1 MNETINLEWYNDFA
15 NNIGRIIM
23 NKLIINSDDFG
34 YSRAINHAIID
45 THQEGILTSTTLMT
59 NTPGFEH
66 AIKLAKENPKLGV
79 GVHLVLTFLKPLS
92 QDVPSLV
99 DEKGEFYRP
108 DAYRSGLAIV
118 DEEELYKEW
127 DAQIQKVLAA
137 GIQPTHLDS
146 HHHAHTFNERH
157 FEVFIKLSEKYDL
170 PIRGNFDK
178 EHARPTTTYFEPA
191 FDGVS
196 MLEEKEQAEY
206 LDLLVDKIEKN
217 ESTEVMCH
225 TGYIDEF
232 LSKTS
237 SLLEPRMHEV
247 SILTDSEF
255 VDKIRK
261 SKEIKLATF
270 SDL

>member
-1 MNETINLEWYNDFA
+1 
-15 NNIGRIIM
+15 
-23 NKLIINSDDFG
+23 
-34 YSRAINHAIID
+34 
-45 THQEGILTSTTLMT
+45 
-59 NTPGFEH
+59 
-66 AIKLAKENPKLGV
+66 ENPILRV
-79 GVHLVLTFLKPLS
+79 CVHLLLSFLKPRR
-92 QDVPSLV
+92 QDVPSLMDDKV
-99 DEKGEFYRP
+99 HFDRLDAFRVRLAILDDEK
-108 DAYRSGLAIV
+108 
-118 DEEELYKEW
+118 LYNEW
-127 DAQIQKVLAA
+127 HAKLQNVSAARIQHM
-137 GIQPTHLDS
+137 HLDS
-146 HHHAHTFNERH
+146 HHYAHTFNERY

-178 EHARPTTTYFEPA
+178 EHGRPTTTYFEPA

-196 MLEEKEQAEY
+196 MLEEKEQDEY